1 MRISDWSSD
10 VCSSDLLGGEG
21 EDVACLALRSLIGVT
36 KEAEVQ
42 EFVVPLAKRERNA
55 VVPRAADLKTG
66 GDNRP
71 DVDLGRSVDQH
82 AIGIEHQ
89 NRAVGLDPTQYL
101 DGGRRFACVAA
112 ARRSIE
118 EIGRPHVGA
127 KVTNHQLDRRLL
139 LE

>member
-71 DVDLGRSVDQH
+71 DVDLGRSVEQH
-82 AIGIEHQ
+82 AIGIEHPY
-89 NRAVGLDPTQYL
+89 RAVGID
-101 DGGRRFACVAA
+101 
-112 ARRSIE
+112 RSQSQ
-118 EIGRPHVGA
+118 IGRASFRSRVCQY
-127 KVTNHQLDRRLL
+127 V
-139 LE
+139 